1 MIASLVAHKL
11 NFTKDQSIEYIQN
24 IIMSSNWYDVSAQ
37 TPGHAQISSQTGE
50 APALLSVNKATLTP
64 GQVIELSLSSRDNS
78 TFKGFIIQARDA
90 KIKDQQVKLNYFH
103 QNLFCCLAH

>member
-1 MIASLVAHKL
+1 MSLGLQLYVSKMI
-11 NFTKDQSIEYIQN
+11 TKSTK
-24 IIMSSNWYDVSAQ
+24 WYDVSAQ

-90 KIKDQQVKLNYFH
+90 KIKDQQVNFFY
-103 QNLFCCLAH
+103 QTCCVAWQINPFQYNKP